1 MPRFVLLPA
10 LLAAVG
16 LASAARGQDAIND
29 ATEKAMK
36 DAAAKAAPWVVKIE
50 TAGGAATA
58 GGGGGGQPGGPPPGG
73 GGPAVRKGVGPTTGV
88 VVDKD
93 GYVITSSFNFANKP
107 TDIFITVPGKERKV
121 AKVVAH
127 DTARMLTLLKVDF
140 TDLSVPE
147 VFPKKDVKVGNWT
160 LAVGRALDA
169 ELVKAPGFSRGIVS
183 AVNRIWGK
191 AIQTDCKVSP
201 VNYGGALV
209 ALDGRVIGVLVPA
222 SPSGEGDTAGVEW
235 YDSGIGFAI
244 PLEDVNAVL
253 PRLKGGKDIGRGV
266 LGFNPKEPEE
276 MYNVPVTVGSIATDS
291 AASKAG
297 LQVGDVITHIDG
309 KPVPHFSGMRHVL
322 GPKYEGDVISLA
334 VTRDGK
340 EVKFEKIELGSAA
353 AATFAQPFFGI
364 LPMRDD
370 SDPGV
375 EVRFVYPKSPADT
388 AGIKEG
394 DRIMKMGQ
402 NRPGRPGGPPVPGGG
417 LIPITGGRAQVG
429 QIVRATPV
437 GSELSVELKRKE
449 GGKSEVVKV
458 KVGTLSE
465 ELPEKLPYPS
475 SKGKALDKPKGGP
488 VPGPGP
494 RPGPGPGDPPA
505 PEEPKKDDPKK
516 DDEKKD
522 DDFEKGLLTGLTNKV
537 SGREYWMYLP
547 DNYDKNKSYGVII
560 WLHSA
565 KPGANEAKDMK
576 KIWEDYCDSANF
588 IIIAPK
594 SKSDKGTWASTET
607 EDVVAT
613 VKEAL
618 KPYTIDPAR
627 VVAHGM
633 GIGGSMALYMAFNA
647 RDYVRGVAVS
657 GAPLAGNAKD
667 NLPNQPLAFFVI
679 AGNKDPLLKE
689 IQDTTKALKAKK
701 FPVIE
706 RVIADFGK
714 QYIDQKTLD
723 ELTVWLDSMDRI

>member
-1 MPRFVLLPA
+1 MSRFLLPA
-10 LLAAVG
+10 AVFLVALAG
-16 LASAARGQDAIND
+16 LARGQDAINES
-29 ATEKAMK
+29 TEKAMK
-36 DAAAKAAPWVVKIE
+36 EAAAKAAPWVCKIE
-50 TAGGAATA
+50 TAGGAAVIGA
-58 GGGGGGQPGGPPPGG
+58 PGGGGGPGGGPPPI
-73 GGPAVRKGVGPTTGV
+73 RKGVGPTTGL

-107 TDIFITVPGKERKV
+107 TDIFVTVPGKERKV

-127 DTARMLTLLKVDF
+127 DTSRMLTLLKVDY

-147 VFPKKDVKVGNWT
+147 AFPKKDVKIGQWT
-160 LAVGRALDA
+160 MAVGRALDA
-169 ELVKAPGFSRGIVS
+169 DLVKVPGYSKGIVS
-183 AVNRIWGK
+183 ALNRIWGK

-201 VNYGGALV
+201 VNYGGPLV

-222 SPSGEGDTAGVEW
+222 SPTGEGDTAGIEW

-244 PLEDVNAVL
+244 PLEDVMAVV
-253 PRLKGGKDIGRGV
+253 PRLKGGKDVGRGV

-276 MYNVPVTVGSIATDS
+276 MYNVPVTIGSIAGDS
-291 AASKAG
+291 AAAKAD
-297 LQVGDVITHIDG
+297 LKVGDVITHIDG
-309 KPVPHFSGMRHVL
+309 KPVPHFSGLKHVL
-322 GPKYEGDVISLA
+322 GPKYEGDVISLT

-340 EVKFEKIELGSAA
+340 EMKFEKIALGSAA

-370 SDPGV
+370 PDPGL
-375 EVRFVYPKSPADT
+375 EVRYVYPKSPADL

-394 DRIMKMGQ
+394 DRIMKVGVGGG
-402 NRPGRPGGPPVPGGG
+402 PGRPGGPMPPGGG
-417 LIPITGGRAQVG
+417 GLQPITGGRAQLG

-437 GSELSVELKRKE
+437 GADLKLEVKRKDAE
-449 GGKSEVVKV
+449 KPLELTVKI
-458 KVGTLSE
+458 GAINQ
-465 ELPEKLPYPS
+465 ELPEKLPMPS
-475 SKGKALDKPKGGP
+475 SKERALEKPKGAPGGP
-488 VPGPGP
+488 KPPMPGG
-494 RPGPGPGDPPA
+494 GDPAPKPA
-505 PEEPKKDDPKK
+505 DDKKE
-516 DDEKKD
+516 EKKEED
-522 DDFEKGLLTGLTNKV
+522 EFEKGLLTGLSNKT

-560 WLHSA
+560 WLHAA

-576 KIWEDYCDSANF
+576 KIWEDYCDAANF

-594 SKSDKGTWASTET
+594 SKGQQWASTET

-613 VKEAL
+613 VREAL
-618 KPYTIDPAR
+618 KPFTIDQSR
-627 VVAHGM
+627 VVVHGM

-647 RDYVRGVAVS
+647 RDFIRGVAVS

-667 NLPNQPLAFFVI
+667 NLPNQPLAFFLI

-689 IQDTTKALKAKK
+689 IQETTEKLKAKK
-701 FPVIE
+701 FPLIYRE
-706 RVIADFGK
+706 IADFGK